1 VTAPLLRALPA
12 AATLRPLA
20 AALAVAAW
28 PRGRRLPA
36 ALPLGAT
43 AAAALA
49 AFAFVPAAMSGVPL
63 ESFLLHVTPTV
74 RLHLRVDPAG
84 ALYGATVAALWLLA
98 LVYAFGYLR
107 DDPRTARFH
116 AFLLACLTCLLG
128 VAWAG
133 NLLSFLV
140 FYELFSVLSY
150 ALIVHEQTRAAVAA
164 GAKYLVYV
172 LAGGSLVL
180 AGVLLVHAAAGTLA
194 FVPGGAM
201 PEDAAPGLV
210 RIAFACFAV
219 GFGVKAALV
228 PLHGW
233 VPDAHPAA
241 PAPVSA
247 LLSGVMVAAG
257 GFGLVRVTYEVLG
270 AARLQELG
278 VLPWLA
284 GVAAATVLLGGLAA
298 LTQQDLKRRLAWST
312 ISQMGYL
319 TLGVALGGVATLA
332 AALVH
337 LVHHAFLKG
346 TLFFCAGAWI
356 RGAGARRLGELRGMA
371 ARTPGLAAA
380 FALASLGMMGV
391 PPLSGF
397 VSKWALGVGMLEVG
411 AGWALAALLLGAL
424 LAAGYLL
431 PVVAALYRD
440 PDPVPGAADPA
451 DAVASRAGRAGPLAA
466 SMRAPTLIA
475 AAFTLLFGL
484 AAGLPGFPV
493 ALARR
498 AAEALLGG
506 G

>member
-1 VTAPLLRALPA
+1 MTAALTRALPA
-12 AATLRPLA
+12 AAVLLPLI
-20 AALAVAAW
+20 AALVVAAW

-36 ALPLGAT
+36 VLPVAAT
-43 AAAALA
+43 LASALA
-49 AFAFVPAAMSGVPL
+49 AWAFVPLWRAGVTL
-63 ESFLLHVTPTV
+63 ESYLLHVTPTV
-74 RLHLRVDPAG
+74 RLHLRVDGLG

-98 LVYAFGYLR
+98 LVYAFGYLHGSEAR
-107 DDPRTARFH
+107 GARFH
-116 AFLLACLTCLLG
+116 AFLLACLACLLG

-164 GAKYLVYV
+164 GAKYLAYV
-172 LAGGSLVL
+172 LVGGSLVL
-180 AGVLLVHAAAGTLA
+180 AGVLLVHATAGTLA
-194 FVPGGAM
+194 FTAGGTL
-201 PEDAAPGLV
+201 PPDATPTTV
-210 RIAFACFAV
+210 RIAFACFAI

-257 GFGLVRVTYEVLG
+257 GVGLVRVVYEVLG
-270 AARLQELG
+270 AARLEALG

-284 GVAAATVLLGGLAA
+284 GVAAATVLIGGLAA
-298 LTQQDLKRRLAWST
+298 LAQPDLKRRLAWST

-319 TLGVALGGVATLA
+319 TLGVALGGPATVA
-332 AALVH
+332 AALAH

-356 RGAGARRLGELRGMA
+356 RGAGARTLHDLRGMA
-371 ARTPGLAAA
+371 ARTPALAAA

-397 VSKWALGVGMLEVG
+397 VSKWALGAGMLEVG
-411 AGWALAALLLGAL
+411 AGWALAVLLLGAL

-431 PVVAALYRD
+431 PVVATLYRTDGPGGDAPAAAD
-440 PDPVPGAADPA
+440 PPNRIRPGAALT
-451 DAVASRAGRAGPLAA
+451 V
-466 SMRAPTLIA
+466 PTLIA
-475 AAFTLLFGL
+475 AAATLVFGL
-484 AAGLPGFPV
+484 AAGLPGFPLT
-493 ALARR
+493 LARQ
-498 AAEALLGG
+498 AAASLLGG